1 MAITTNLLTTTAS
14 NIYVSSG
21 NSVVS
26 TMYFCNTYTA
36 AVNFNVYLVPAA
48 NVALPVTTA
57 NQIYSN
63 IQLASN
69 DTYVADWEKISLAP
83 GDMIRANVTPTS
95 QSSVVSAVISYLG
108 I

>member
-1 MAITTNLLTTTAS
+1 MSITNSLLTTTAS

-21 NSVVS
+21 NSIVS
-26 TMYFCNTYTA
+26 TMYFCNTYSA
-36 AVNFNVYLVPAA
+36 SVNFNVYIVPAA
-48 NVALPVTTA
+48 NVALPVTIA

-69 DTYVADWEKISLAP
+69 DTYVADWEKLALGP
-83 GDMIRANVTPTS
+83 GDMIRANVISTGQPN
-95 QSSVVSAVISYLG
+95 VVSAVVSYLG